1 MGYRSQ
7 VGMALSKSALDTMN
21 RKLEMADGPTRSA
34 VKDFLDSADIYKHS
48 EDGSEGYIWDLIK
61 WYDEE
66 PEVKFFDA
74 FFSEIDC
81 SAYLF
86 VLVGEDAD
94 DGENRGCFFNNPF
107 GLHLVRKVEMNK

>member
-7 VGMALSKSALDTMN
+7 VGMALTKSALDNMN
-21 RKLEMADGPTRSA
+21 KKLETVDESTRSA
-34 VKDFLDSADIYKHS
+34 VEDFLDSADTYKHS
-48 EDGSEGYIWDLIK
+48 DDGSEGYIWDLIK

-74 FFSEIDC
+74 LFAEIDC

-86 VLVGEDAD
+86 VRVGEDAD
-94 DGENRGCFFNNPF
+94 DGESKGCFFNNPF
-107 GLHLVRKVEMNK
+107 GLHLVRKVEMK